1 MSHKSTTGLIS
12 ERQFALAW
20 NADFRQV
27 GLSSV
32 LSFHSISK
40 NPIISQI

>member
-12 ERQFALAW
+12 ERQFAL